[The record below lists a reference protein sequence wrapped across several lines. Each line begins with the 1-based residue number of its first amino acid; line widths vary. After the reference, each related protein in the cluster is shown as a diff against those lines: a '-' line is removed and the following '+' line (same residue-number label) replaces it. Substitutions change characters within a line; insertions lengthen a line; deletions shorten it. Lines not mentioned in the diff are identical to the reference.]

1 MSTHG
6 YWNAGTYPAHPPEQ
20 YDSDTNPANQANAL
34 DNQMAQLRS
43 VMQVGKPNMKLFF
56 TEAGTSYDPGIS
68 YGSAGVSQNQ
78 LFAQAAVGVRSHI
91 IVLGGGAQ
99 MTTLFFGPD
108 YPGEVGYGSFFD
120 LNNAQGAFGAS
131 NLSPKPEA
139 MAFAAMTRALDGT
152 NTLGRVKGTPG
163 GTYVYAFQQ
172 LGNGK
177 VVTAAWAHSNA
188 QWPTSNGTYST
199 TYSTS
204 YSLQVD
210 NPGTSGNVS
219 KIDGYGNITTV
230 PYSNGQ
236 VSLTLTEVP
245 QYIVSNNAT
254 VAKNNSTVPVGYTGQ

>member
-1 MSTHG
+1 M
-6 YWNAGTYPAHPPEQ
+6 
-20 YDSDTNPANQANAL
+20 QA
-34 DNQMAQLRS
+34 
-43 VMQVGKPNMKLFF
+43 GKPNMKLFF

-99 MTTLFFGPD
+99 VTTLFYGSD
-108 YPGEVGYGSFFD
+108 YPAEVGYGSFFD
-120 LNNAQGAFGAS
+120 LTNAQGAYGAS

-172 LGNGK
+172 LGDGK
-177 VVTAAWAHSNA
+177 VVTAAWTHNNS

-199 TYSTS
+199 TYSTG

-210 NPGTSGNVS
+210 NPGTSGNVT
-219 KIDGYGNITTV
+219 KIDGYGNVSTV
-230 PYSNGQ
+230 RYSNGR

-254 VAKNNSTVPVGYTGQ
+254 VAKNNSTAPVGYTGQ

>member
-1 MSTHG
+1 
-6 YWNAGTYPAHPPEQ
+6 
-20 YDSDTNPANQANAL
+20 
-34 DNQMAQLRS
+34 
-43 VMQVGKPNMKLFF
+43 MQNGKPNMKLFF
-56 TEAGTSYDPGIS
+56 TEAGTSYDPGLA
-68 YGSAGVSQNQ
+68 YGPTVPSQNQ
-78 LFAQAAVGVRSHI
+78 LFAHAAVGVRSHI

-99 MTTLFFGPD
+99 LTTLFYGAD

-139 MAFAAMTRALDGT
+139 MAFATMTRVLDGT
-152 NTLGRVKGTPG
+152 NTLGRVKNTASGTF
-163 GTYVYAFQQ
+163 VYDFQQ
-172 LGNGK
+172 LNNGK
-177 VVTAAWAHSNA
+177 VVTAAWTHNNS
-188 QWPTSNGTYST
+188 QWPANGVYST

-210 NPGTSGNVS
+210 NAGTSGNVT
-219 KIDGYGNITTV
+219 KIDGYGNVTTL